1 MEIYVPIENLN
12 VQKCTECTRYAK
24 WHKISICR
32 YIMQHKSKTN
42 LIIVFIELSNKNM
55 KYTVCK
61 NTIQI
66 NFLFFETNNN
76 LFVKFFFT
84 FF

>member
-1 MEIYVPIENLN
+1 
-12 VQKCTECTRYAK
+12 
-24 WHKISICR
+24 
-32 YIMQHKSKTN
+32 MQHKNKTN
-42 LIIVFIELSNKNM
+42 LIIVFIELNNKNM

-76 LFVKFFFT
+76 LFVKFFFYI
-84 FF
+84 FLNISFVRKISINKKNIKLHCEY